1 MALLA
6 KAETWSRKTKLTRR
20 VSRGRHVRGFK
31 LKIRQLDDQGNQAWK
46 AGDAVQAGMLWAE
59 AGSYYATL
67 LEVFSQ

>member
-31 LKIRQLDDQGNQAWK
+31 LKIRKLDDQGNQAWK
-46 AGDAVQAGMLWAE
+46 AGDTVQAGMSWAE